1 MIRGASIVN
10 IKLHNYHPRS
20 ANCAL
25 LVFFGFSTVE
35 EAGLVDDVDDD
46 GLETVE
52 LLDRRVDV
60 EEVDEPLLLLDLFF
74 GICFFVFS

>member
-25 LVFFGFSTVE
+25 LVFLGLLTVE
-35 EAGLVDDVDDD
+35 PLADDDVDDD
-46 GLETVE
+46 CGLEVEE
-52 LLDRRVDV
+52 LLDRRTVD
-60 EEVDEPLLLLDLFF
+60 EEVELPLLVVDLFL